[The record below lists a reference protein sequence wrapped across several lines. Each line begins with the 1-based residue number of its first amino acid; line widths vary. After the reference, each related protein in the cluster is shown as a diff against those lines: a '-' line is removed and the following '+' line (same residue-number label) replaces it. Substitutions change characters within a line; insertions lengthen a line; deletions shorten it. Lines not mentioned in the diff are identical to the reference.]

1 MLPALRR
8 AWPVKGSGEGVSA
21 HLGTGLRHPPRALP
35 PPGCCP
41 LPRRT
46 TGEDPAQQA
55 LCPQVP
61 QHQHRAQMAV
71 ELGGAQ
77 QDRPALL
84 LRISLQQGPRPA
96 GGPQGPL
103 TGAPASGGPQPPL
116 GPAVSTFPRPKAHPA
131 PVALETLDGTCP
143 RGCRRCHHLTVGLAT
158 SPVLTQPGIVAP
170 AVLGNAHFSAWSNS
184 PCPEWMVQAP
194 VLWEKRRGKPEGGSG
209 SASGSDPLC
218 VLHAHHPGH
227 LCPWLRQSP
236 AGGP

>member
-1 MLPALRR
+1 MPTWGLAFAAHP
-8 AWPVKGSGEGVSA
+8 GSS
-21 HLGTGLRHPPRALP
+21 

-61 QHQHRAQMAV
+61 QHQHRVQMAV

-84 LRISLQQGPRPA
+84 LQISLQQGTRPA

-103 TGAPASGGPQPPL
+103 TGAPASGEPRPPL

-131 PVALETLDGTCP
+131 PVALETLGGTCP
-143 RGCRRCHHLTVGLAT
+143 RGGRRCHHLTVGLAT
-158 SPVLTQPGIVAP
+158 SPVPSRGPSLTQPGIVAP
-170 AVLGNAHFSAWSNS
+170 R
-184 PCPEWMVQAP
+184 C
-194 VLWEKRRGKPEGGSG
+194 GGECTFLS
-209 SASGSDPLC
+209 LE
-218 VLHAHHPGH
+218 
-227 LCPWLRQSP
+227 
-236 AGGP
+236 